1 MFYGVPYY
9 LQFNGQEIIVMDIV
23 HYNYNT
29 HRIQVSEK
37 LSCEQGMCMLSS
49 VYIQFTCCNCG
60 VYIEYAGS
68 ARFQISVF
76 KIITEILV
84 KIMHVFMLGG
94 NK

>member
-37 LSCEQGMCMLSS
+37 LSCEQGMHVYVVQCVHS
-49 VYIQFTCCNCG
+49 VY
-60 VYIEYAGS
+60 
-68 ARFQISVF
+68 
-76 KIITEILV
+76 
-84 KIMHVFMLGG
+84 ML
-94 NK
+94 

>member
-1 MFYGVPYY
+1 
-9 LQFNGQEIIVMDIV
+9 
-23 HYNYNT
+23 
-29 HRIQVSEK
+29 
-37 LSCEQGMCMLSS
+37 MCMLSS